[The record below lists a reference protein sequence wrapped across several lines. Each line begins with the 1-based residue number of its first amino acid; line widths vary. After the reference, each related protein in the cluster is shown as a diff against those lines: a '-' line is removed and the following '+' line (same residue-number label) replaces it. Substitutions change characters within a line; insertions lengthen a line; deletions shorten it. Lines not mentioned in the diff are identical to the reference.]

1 MEREM
6 NRESRGP
13 SNIEIAGGTIVFLKN
28 ATSLYRDSY
37 IDRGTAERVFYRV
50 GEIQLT
56 GK

>member
-1 MEREM
+1 M

-13 SNIEIAGGTIVFLKN
+13 SNIEIAGGTILFLKN
-28 ATSLYRDSY
+28 ASSLYRVTD
-37 IDRGTAERVFYRV
+37 IDRSTAERVFYRV